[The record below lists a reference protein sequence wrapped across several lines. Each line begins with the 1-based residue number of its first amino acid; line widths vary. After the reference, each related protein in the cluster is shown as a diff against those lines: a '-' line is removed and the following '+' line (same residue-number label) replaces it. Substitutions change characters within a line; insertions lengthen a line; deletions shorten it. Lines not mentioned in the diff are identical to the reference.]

1 MTSNQEQISQSLDHD
16 IEQLEN
22 IIQQFRFEIDNI
34 NANVRCRHLAHITTR
49 FLNILIERA
58 EEKIRILRQNQN

>member
-1 MTSNQEQISQSLDHD
+1 MTSNQGQISQSLDHD

-22 IIQQFRFEIDNI
+22 IIQQLRVEIDNI
-34 NANVRCRHLAHITTR
+34 NANIRCRHLAHITIR

-58 EEKIRILRQNQN
+58 EEKVKILRQNQN